1 MVDALCHSTG
11 EEGVLSGRKACSGAD
26 KLSGEAS
33 AWALT
38 RLGFTGSENSRGDM
52 KVEHDLTGQ

>member
-1 MVDALCHSTG
+1 VNALCHSTG
-11 EEGVLSGRKACSGAD
+11 EKGVLLGRKGGSGAD
-26 KLSGEAS
+26 KISGEAS

-38 RLGFTGSENSRGDM
+38 RLGPSGSENSRGDM